1 MTKQLSTTILLLAGG
16 FFLGGPG
23 ALVAQEFRLEWVYH
37 DKVRELLSSQKVAKL
52 EDFEQVAVQCY
63 TVDSADVFWSHL
75 RQYEIDVPV
84 ARAWQTYLGIAPEE
98 AWKGGLVDFGLC
110 YAPDEQKVYWPFEP
124 FTGLREGQLH
134 FMELNLLGLAEIAVG
149 HQVVEVNAKAQ
160 RIGFCY
166 LQEGESAGSQ
176 WIQLRAQG
184 PQKTAVIHYTRYHS
198 DSYFR
203 DTKLYPLFH
212 SLVID
217 RFHKNVRKQAE
228 KLYRAEAMDPVA
240 QE

>member
-1 MTKQLSTTILLLAGG
+1 MAKQKSLGILILVGG
-16 FFLGGPG
+16 FLLGGSR
-23 ALVAQEFRLEWVYH
+23 AVLAQDFRLEWVYH
-37 DKVRELLSSQKVAKL
+37 DKVRELLSSQRVARL
-52 EDFEQVAVQCY
+52 EDFEQVALQCF
-63 TVDSADVFWSHL
+63 TADSAHLFWSHL

-84 ARAWQTYLGIAPEE
+84 DRAWQTYLGIAPEK

-124 FTGLREGQLH
+124 FSGLREGQLH
-134 FMELNLLGLAEIAVG
+134 FMELNILGLAEIAVG
-149 HQVVEVNAKAQ
+149 HQVVEVSAKAR

-176 WIQLRAQG
+176 WIQLRALG
-184 PQKTAVIHYTRYHS
+184 PQKTAVVHYTRYHS

-217 RFHKNVRKQAE
+217 RFHKNVRKEAE
-228 KLYRAEAMDPVA
+228 KRYRAEAMGPVA